1 MKRMKYIVVD
11 NGMYD
16 TPIIFDEATEHST
29 MLGNVAGTLVS
40 AGFVSFSKEG
50 LQCFGKSV
58 SLEKSSRPEED
69 SALINRLIGAV
80 EEELWTRGGK
90 NA

>member
-1 MKRMKYIVVD
+1 MKQMKYIVVD

-16 TPIIFDEATEHST
+16 TPIIFDEATEHSA
-29 MLGNVAGTLVS
+29 MLSNVAGTLVS

-58 SLEKSSRPEED
+58 SLDIKARPKED

-80 EEELWTRGGK
+80 EEELWIK
-90 NA
+90 K